1 MGSDIL
7 MGRQGDDY
15 RKKEQE
21 AKAKFENLDLNKL
34 IRDIYM
40 SAISKASED
49 YILEIEKT
57 RKHFLSTSYT
67 EEQAQERFNHY
78 TDGIRIKNEDDDCHY
93 RYIKN
98 NFLIEHPDG
107 TLGDLQG
114 VIVNSLCHYLRSS
127 ELNHAN
133 KLKYIDALHQQI
145 YESNKIQRQFM
156 FFKDFAK
163 NHIEKAKIQ
172 KPTSNKSYTQ
182 KQVAIAYFAMSK
194 TITKENY
201 KSILEKHTETS
212 SDKILQKLIVKS
224 SDLTSLTE
232 NKTADTKQL
241 NNLKEAKRLLSG
253 IKDQKASKVLDDY
266 ITTFTNKY
274 DNFYN

>member
-1 MGSDIL
+1 MASDIMFQRSGGEYL
-7 MGRQGDDY
+7 
-15 RKKEQE
+15 RKIQE
-21 AKAKFENLDLNKL
+21 AKAKFEKLDLKQVVK
-34 IRDIYM
+34 DIYL
-40 SAISKASED
+40 SALKKSSED
-49 YILEIEKT
+49 SIREIENIRIHYLNT
-57 RKHFLSTSYT
+57 CYT
-67 EEQAQERFNHY
+67 EAQAQEKFNLY
-78 TDGIRIKNEDDDCHY
+78 TENIRAQNEEDDCYY

-98 NFLIEHPDG
+98 NFIKKAPNSSLE
-107 TLGDLQG
+107 DLHG
-114 VIVNSLCHYLRSS
+114 VVVNALCNYLHSDD
-127 ELNHAN
+127 LNYIY
-133 KLKYIDALHQQI
+133 KLEFIKDLHEQI
-145 YESNKIQRQFM
+145 YKSNKIQRQFM

-163 NHIEKAKIQ
+163 NHIEKTKIQ

-182 KQVAIAYFAMSK
+182 KQVTIAYFAMSK